1 MNSEKVSVN
10 INNDK
15 LAKIDL
21 LVSEGFYSNRSAFI
35 NDAVEGLLEKKEELI
50 EKLINESNNIYG
62 ASMWFIGV
70 QKLTKQHLL
79 AYKQNNAKFTIKG
92 FGVLYIDNDV
102 DILLFKDTVTG
113 VSNKIVVHASEEI
126 ANYIRT
132 IRN

>member
-35 NDAVEGLLEKKEELI
+35 NDAVEGLLEKKEGLI

-70 QKLTKQHLL
+70 QKLTKQHLM
-79 AYKQNNAKFTIKG
+79 AYKQNNAKFMIKG
-92 FGVLYIDNDV
+92 FGVLYVDNDV
-102 DILLFKDTVTG
+102 DLLLFKDTVTEI
-113 VSNKIVVHASEEI
+113 SNKIVVHANEEI
-126 ANYIRT
+126 SNYIRV
-132 IRN
+132 IRK